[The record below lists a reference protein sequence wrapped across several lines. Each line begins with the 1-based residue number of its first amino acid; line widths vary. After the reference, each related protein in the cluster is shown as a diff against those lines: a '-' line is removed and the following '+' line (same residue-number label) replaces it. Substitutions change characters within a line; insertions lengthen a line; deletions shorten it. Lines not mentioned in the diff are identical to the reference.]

1 MGTMAER
8 LGKRVD
14 RFGSSRGHYYN
25 DREIEQYERGWSKM
39 MIDIWREKIQQL
51 NINDSGALQNSME
64 ELVTT
69 GQVTTIEHKFL
80 QYGLFVAAG
89 VGKGFAHGNGG
100 DLLFMGEGVG
110 KGFDID
116 GKIYRDKAGNVRKI
130 GSNPGDLLFM
140 GDSYREGKRAYGS
153 RQVGAGLS
161 EEHMKSPKFE
171 HVTVQRGPNKGKEA
185 ALTSGEKRMPR
196 DWFFKKYYYSIRRL
210 NLTESAFYGR
220 AYQGL
225 MSSFL
230 DELFSGGI
238 RSNRF

>member
-1 MGTMAER
+1 MGLMKNLAVERAER
-8 LGKRVD
+8 WKHG
-14 RFGSSRGHYYN
+14 GSNRNYFTH
-25 DREIEQYERGWSKM
+25 DEIEQYERGWSRM
-39 MIDIWREKIQQL
+39 MVDIWREKIQQL
-51 NINDSGALQNSME
+51 NITDSGALQGSLQ
-64 ELVTT
+64 ELVST
-69 GQVTTIEHKFL
+69 GRVTTIEHKFL

-89 VGKGFAHGNGG
+89 VGKGFEHGN
-100 DLLFMGEGVG
+100 L
-110 KGFDID
+110 
-116 GKIYRDKAGNVRKI
+116 
-130 GSNPGDLLFM
+130 GDLLFM
-140 GDSYREGKRAYGS
+140 GDRYREGKHAYES

-161 EEHMKSPKFE
+161 EQHMKSPKFE

-210 NLTESAFYGR
+210 NLTESEFYGK

-230 DELFSGGI
+230 DELFSGTI

>member
-1 MGTMAER
+1 MGAHAER
-8 LGKRVD
+8 MRAQERGGYGRGKLYH
-14 RFGSSRGHYYN
+14 FTK
-25 DREIEQYERGWSKM
+25 EQIEQYERGWSRM
-39 MIDIWREKIQQL
+39 MIDIWREKIIQL
-51 NINDSGALQNSME
+51 NITDSGALQGSLQ
-64 ELVTT
+64 ELVST
-69 GQVTTIEHKFL
+69 GHVTSIEHKFL

-100 DLLFMGEGVG
+100 
-110 KGFDID
+110 
-116 GKIYRDKAGNVRKI
+116 N
-130 GSNPGDLLFM
+130 LLFM
-140 GDSYREGKRAYGS
+140 GDKFREGKHEYGA

-161 EEHMKSPKFE
+161 EEHMRSPKFKE
-171 HVTVQRGPNKGKEA
+171 VTVQRGPNAGKRA

-210 NLTESAFYGR
+210 NLTEAEFYGK

-230 DELFSGGI
+230 DELFTGTI

>member
-1 MGTMAER
+1 MGLMKNLAVER
-8 LGKRVD
+8 HERWKHGRSS
-14 RFGSSRGHYYN
+14 GSGFYY
-25 DREIEQYERGWSKM
+25 RHEELERYERGWSKM

-51 NINDSGALQNSME
+51 NISDSGALRASFE

-69 GQVTTIEHKFL
+69 GHVTTIEHKFL

-89 VGKGFAHGNGG
+89 VGKGFAHDNGG
-100 DLLFMGEGVG
+100 DLLFMG
-110 KGFDID
+110 D
-116 GKIYRDKAGNVRKI
+116 R
-130 GSNPGDLLFM
+130 
-140 GDSYREGKRAYGS
+140 YREGKRAYGS

>member
-1 MGTMAER
+1 MGAHAER
-8 LGKRVD
+8 MRAQERSGYGRGKLYH
-14 RFGSSRGHYYN
+14 FTK
-25 DREIEQYERGWSKM
+25 EQIEQYERGWSRM
-39 MIDIWREKIQQL
+39 MIDIWREKIIQL
-51 NINDSGALQNSME
+51 NITDSGALQGSLQ
-64 ELVTT
+64 ELVST
-69 GQVTTIEHKFL
+69 GHVTTIEHKFL

-100 DLLFMGEGVG
+100 
-110 KGFDID
+110 
-116 GKIYRDKAGNVRKI
+116 N
-130 GSNPGDLLFM
+130 LLFM
-140 GDSYREGKRAYGS
+140 GDKFREGKHEYGA

-161 EEHMKSPKFE
+161 EEHMRSPKFKE
-171 HVTVQRGPNKGKEA
+171 VTVQRGPNAGKRA

-210 NLTESAFYGR
+210 NLTEAEFYGK

-230 DELFSGGI
+230 DELFTGTI

>member
-1 MGTMAER
+1 MGAHAER
-8 LGKRVD
+8 MRAQERGGYGRGKLYH
-14 RFGSSRGHYYN
+14 FTK
-25 DREIEQYERGWSKM
+25 EQIEQYERGWSRM
-39 MIDIWREKIQQL
+39 MIDIWREKIIQL
-51 NINDSGALQNSME
+51 NITDSGALQGSLQ
-64 ELVTT
+64 ELVST
-69 GQVTTIEHKFL
+69 GHVSTIEHKFL

-100 DLLFMGEGVG
+100 
-110 KGFDID
+110 
-116 GKIYRDKAGNVRKI
+116 N
-130 GSNPGDLLFM
+130 LLFM
-140 GDSYREGKRAYGS
+140 GDKFREGKHEYGA

-161 EEHMKSPKFE
+161 EEHMRSPKFKE
-171 HVTVQRGPNKGKEA
+171 VTVQRGPNAGKRA

-210 NLTESAFYGR
+210 NLTEAEFYGK

-230 DELFSGGI
+230 DELFTGTI

>member
-1 MGTMAER
+1 
-8 LGKRVD
+8 
-14 RFGSSRGHYYN
+14 
-25 DREIEQYERGWSKM
+25 M
-39 MIDIWREKIQQL
+39 MIDIWREKIIQL
-51 NINDSGALQNSME
+51 NITDSGALQGSLQ
-64 ELVTT
+64 ELVST

-100 DLLFMGEGVG
+100 DLLFMGN
-110 KGFDID
+110 K
-116 GKIYRDKAGNVRKI
+116 
-130 GSNPGDLLFM
+130 
-140 GDSYREGKRAYGS
+140 YREGKHEYGA

-171 HVTVQRGPNKGKEA
+171 HVTVQRGPNAGKEA

-210 NLTESAFYGR
+210 NLTEAEFYGK

-230 DELFSGGI
+230 DELFDGTI

>member
-1 MGTMAER
+1 MGTMYER
-8 LGKRVD
+8 LGGRVD
-14 RFGSSRGHYYN
+14 RHGSSKRGYYTH
-25 DREIEQYERGWSKM
+25 DELEQYERSWSRM
-39 MIDIWREKIQQL
+39 MVDIWREKIQQL
-51 NINDSGALQNSME
+51 NISDSGALRASFE
-64 ELVTT
+64 EVVTT

-89 VGKGFAHGNGG
+89 VGKGFAHGN
-100 DLLFMGEGVG
+100 L
-110 KGFDID
+110 
-116 GKIYRDKAGNVRKI
+116 
-130 GSNPGDLLFM
+130 GDLLFM
-140 GDSYREGKRAYGS
+140 GDSYRKGKHAYES

-210 NLTESAFYGR
+210 NLTEAEFYGK

-230 DELFSGGI
+230 DELFTGTI

>member
-1 MGTMAER
+1 MGAHAER
-8 LGKRVD
+8 MRAQERGGYGRGKLYH
-14 RFGSSRGHYYN
+14 FTK
-25 DREIEQYERGWSKM
+25 EQIEQYERGWSRM
-39 MIDIWREKIQQL
+39 MIDIWREKIIQL
-51 NINDSGALQNSME
+51 NITDSGALQGSLQ
-64 ELVTT
+64 ELVST
-69 GQVTTIEHKFL
+69 GRVTTIEHKFL

-100 DLLFMGEGVG
+100 
-110 KGFDID
+110 
-116 GKIYRDKAGNVRKI
+116 N
-130 GSNPGDLLFM
+130 LLFM
-140 GDSYREGKRAYGS
+140 GDKFREGKHEYSA

-161 EEHMKSPKFE
+161 EEHMRSPKFKE
-171 HVTVQRGPNKGKEA
+171 VTVQRGPNAGKRA

-210 NLTESAFYGR
+210 NLTEAEFYGK

-230 DELFSGGI
+230 DELFTGTI

>member
-1 MGTMAER
+1 MGTMYER
-8 LGKRVD
+8 LGGRVS
-14 RFGSSRGHYYN
+14 GHGSRGHHFT
-25 DREIEQYERGWSKM
+25 EKEMQEYERGWSKM
-39 MIDIWREKIQQL
+39 MVDIWREKIQQL
-51 NINDSGALQNSME
+51 NIDDSGALRDSMQ
-64 ELVTT
+64 ELVST

-100 DLLFMGEGVG
+100 DLLFMGDKYRKG
-110 KGFDID
+110 KH
-116 GKIYRDKAGNVRKI
+116 
-130 GSNPGDLLFM
+130 
-140 GDSYREGKRAYGS
+140 EYGA

-161 EEHMKSPKFE
+161 EEHMKSPKFKE
-171 HVTVQRGPNKGKEA
+171 VTVQRGPNAGKRA

-230 DELFSGGI
+230 DELFGGTI

>member
-1 MGTMAER
+1 MGAHAER
-8 LGKRVD
+8 MRAQERGGYGRGKLYH
-14 RFGSSRGHYYN
+14 FTK
-25 DREIEQYERGWSKM
+25 EQIEQYERGWSRM
-39 MIDIWREKIQQL
+39 MINIWREKIIQL
-51 NINDSGALQNSME
+51 NITDSGALQGSLQ
-64 ELVTT
+64 ELVST
-69 GQVTTIEHKFL
+69 GHVTTIEHKFL

-100 DLLFMGEGVG
+100 
-110 KGFDID
+110 
-116 GKIYRDKAGNVRKI
+116 N
-130 GSNPGDLLFM
+130 LLFM
-140 GDSYREGKRAYGS
+140 GDKFREGKHEYGA

-161 EEHMKSPKFE
+161 EEHMRSPKFKE
-171 HVTVQRGPNKGKEA
+171 VTVQRGPNAGKRA

-210 NLTESAFYGR
+210 NLTEAEFYGK

-230 DELFSGGI
+230 DELFTGTI

>member
-1 MGTMAER
+1 MGFMKNLAVERAER
-8 LGKRVD
+8 WKHGGAKHHFD
-14 RFGSSRGHYYN
+14 RTDLEH
-25 DREIEQYERGWSKM
+25 YERDWSRM
-39 MIDIWREKIQQL
+39 MIDIWREKIIQL
-51 NINDSGALQNSME
+51 NITDSGALQGSLQ
-64 ELVTT
+64 ELVST
-69 GQVTTIEHKFL
+69 GHVTTIEHKFL

-100 DLLFMGEGVG
+100 
-110 KGFDID
+110 
-116 GKIYRDKAGNVRKI
+116 N
-130 GSNPGDLLFM
+130 LLFM
-140 GDSYREGKRAYGS
+140 GDKFREGKHEYGA

-161 EEHMKSPKFE
+161 EEHMRGPKFKE
-171 HVTVQRGPNKGKEA
+171 VTVQRGPNAGKRA

-210 NLTESAFYGR
+210 NLTEAEFYGK

-230 DELFSGGI
+230 DELFTGTI

>member
-1 MGTMAER
+1 MRAQER
-8 LGKRVD
+8 GGYGHGKLYH
-14 RFGSSRGHYYN
+14 FTK
-25 DREIEQYERGWSKM
+25 EQIEQYERGWSRM
-39 MIDIWREKIQQL
+39 MIDIWREKIIQL
-51 NINDSGALQNSME
+51 NITDSGALQGSLQ
-64 ELVTT
+64 ELVST
-69 GQVTTIEHKFL
+69 GHVTTIEHKFL

-100 DLLFMGEGVG
+100 
-110 KGFDID
+110 
-116 GKIYRDKAGNVRKI
+116 N
-130 GSNPGDLLFM
+130 LLFM
-140 GDSYREGKRAYGS
+140 GDKFREGKHEYGA

-161 EEHMKSPKFE
+161 EEHMRGPKFKE
-171 HVTVQRGPNKGKEA
+171 VTVQRGKNAGKRA

-210 NLTESAFYGR
+210 NLTEAEFYGK

-230 DELFSGGI
+230 DELFTGTI

>member
-1 MGTMAER
+1 MRAQER
-8 LGKRVD
+8 G
-14 RFGSSRGHYYN
+14 GYGRGRLYSY
-25 DREIEQYERGWSKM
+25 DQREIEQYERGWSRM
-39 MIDIWREKIQQL
+39 MVDIWREKIVQL
-51 NINDSGALQNSME
+51 SITDSGALQGSLQ

-89 VGKGFAHGNGG
+89 VGKGFAHGN
-100 DLLFMGEGVG
+100 
-110 KGFDID
+110 
-116 GKIYRDKAGNVRKI
+116 
-130 GSNPGDLLFM
+130 PGDLPFM
-140 GDSYREGKRAYGS
+140 GDKYREGKHAYGA

-161 EEHMKSPKFE
+161 EGHMLGPKFKE
-171 HVTVQRGPNKGKEA
+171 VTVQRGPNAGRRA

-210 NLTESAFYGR
+210 NLTEAEFYGR

-225 MSSFL
+225 TASFL
-230 DELFSGGI
+230 DELFTGTI

>member
-1 MGTMAER
+1 MRAQER
-8 LGKRVD
+8 GGYGRGKLYH
-14 RFGSSRGHYYN
+14 FTK
-25 DREIEQYERGWSKM
+25 EQIEQYERGWSRM
-39 MIDIWREKIQQL
+39 MIDIWREKIIQL
-51 NINDSGALQNSME
+51 NITDSGALQGSLQ
-64 ELVTT
+64 ELVST
-69 GQVTTIEHKFL
+69 GHVTTIEHKFL

-100 DLLFMGEGVG
+100 
-110 KGFDID
+110 
-116 GKIYRDKAGNVRKI
+116 N
-130 GSNPGDLLFM
+130 LLFM
-140 GDSYREGKRAYGS
+140 GDKFREGKHEYGA

-161 EEHMKSPKFE
+161 EEHMRGPKFKGG
-171 HVTVQRGPNKGKEA
+171 TVQRGPNAGKRA

-210 NLTESAFYGR
+210 NLTEAEFYGK

-230 DELFSGGI
+230 DELFTGTI

>member
-89 VGKGFAHGNGG
+89 VGKGFAHDNG
-100 DLLFMGEGVG
+100 
-110 KGFDID
+110 
-116 GKIYRDKAGNVRKI
+116 
-130 GSNPGDLLFM
+130 GDLLFM

-161 EEHMKSPKFE
+161 EDHMKSPKFE

-230 DELFSGGI
+230 DELFTGTI

>member
-1 MGTMAER
+1 MGAHAER
-8 LGKRVD
+8 MRAQERGGYGKGKLYQYD
-14 RFGSSRGHYYN
+14 Q
-25 DREIEQYERGWSKM
+25 REIEQYECGWSRM
-39 MIDIWREKIQQL
+39 MLDIWREKIIQL
-51 NINDSGALQNSME
+51 NITDSGALQGSLQ
-64 ELVTT
+64 ELVST
-69 GQVTTIEHKFL
+69 GHVTTIEHKFL

-100 DLLFMGEGVG
+100 
-110 KGFDID
+110 
-116 GKIYRDKAGNVRKI
+116 N
-130 GSNPGDLLFM
+130 LLFM
-140 GDSYREGKRAYGS
+140 GDKFREGKHEYGA

-161 EEHMKSPKFE
+161 EEHMRGPKFKE
-171 HVTVQRGPNKGKEA
+171 VIVQRGPNAGKRA

-210 NLTESAFYGR
+210 NLTEAEFYGK

-230 DELFSGGI
+230 DELFTGTI

>member
-1 MGTMAER
+1 MGTPYER
-8 LGKRVD
+8 LGGRVSGYG
-14 RFGSSRGHYYN
+14 RRGHYFN
-25 DREIEQYERGWSKM
+25 EKEMQEYERGWSKM
-39 MIDIWREKIQQL
+39 MVDIWREKLQQL
-51 NINDSGALQNSME
+51 NITDSGALQNSME

-100 DLLFMGEGVG
+100 DLLFMG
-110 KGFDID
+110 
-116 GKIYRDKAGNVRKI
+116 DK
-130 GSNPGDLLFM
+130 
-140 GDSYREGKRAYGS
+140 YREGKHAYES

-161 EEHMKSPKFE
+161 AGHMKSPKFE
-171 HVTVQRGPNKGKEA
+171 EVTVKRGPNAGKRA

-210 NLTESAFYGR
+210 NLKESAFYGR

-225 MSSFL
+225 MSTFL
-230 DELFSGGI
+230 DELFGGGI

>member
-8 LGKRVD
+8 LGKPVD
-14 RFGSSRGHYYN
+14 RHGSSRSRHYFSQS
-25 DREIEQYERGWSKM
+25 EIENYERGWSSM
-39 MIDIWREKIQQL
+39 MLDIWREKIQEL
-51 NINDSGALQNSME
+51 NISDSGALQGSME

-69 GQVTTIEHKFL
+69 GHVTTIEHKFL

-89 VGKGFAHGNGG
+89 VGKGFAHGN
-100 DLLFMGEGVG
+100 
-110 KGFDID
+110 
-116 GKIYRDKAGNVRKI
+116 
-130 GSNPGDLLFM
+130 PGDLLFM
-140 GDSYREGKRAYGS
+140 GDSYRKGKHAYES

-161 EEHMKSPKFE
+161 EKHMKSPKFD

-185 ALTSGEKRMPR
+185 AMTSGEKRIPR

-210 NLTESAFYGR
+210 NLTEAEFYGR

-225 MSSFL
+225 TASFL
-230 DELFSGGI
+230 DELFSGAI

>member
-1 MGTMAER
+1 MGLMKNLAVERAER
-8 LGKRVD
+8 WKHGRSSGSGFHYD
-14 RFGSSRGHYYN
+14 RQDLER
-25 DREIEQYERGWSKM
+25 YERGWSRM

-64 ELVTT
+64 ELVST
-69 GQVTTIEHKFL
+69 GQVTTIEHRFL

-89 VGKGFAHGNGG
+89 VGKGFEHG
-100 DLLFMGEGVG
+100 
-110 KGFDID
+110 
-116 GKIYRDKAGNVRKI
+116 
-130 GSNPGDLLFM
+130 NPGDLLFM
-140 GDSYREGKRAYGS
+140 GDSYREGKHAYGS

-161 EEHMKSPKFE
+161 EQHMKSPKFE

-210 NLTESAFYGR
+210 NLTEAEFYGK

-230 DELFSGGI
+230 DELFTGTI

>member
-1 MGTMAER
+1 MGAHAER
-8 LGKRVD
+8 MRAQERGGYGRGKLYH
-14 RFGSSRGHYYN
+14 FTK
-25 DREIEQYERGWSKM
+25 EQIEQYERGWSRM
-39 MIDIWREKIQQL
+39 MIDIWREKIIQL
-51 NINDSGALQNSME
+51 NITDSGALQGSLQ
-64 ELVTT
+64 ELVST
-69 GQVTTIEHKFL
+69 GHVTTIEHKFL

-100 DLLFMGEGVG
+100 
-110 KGFDID
+110 
-116 GKIYRDKAGNVRKI
+116 N
-130 GSNPGDLLFM
+130 LLFM
-140 GDSYREGKRAYGS
+140 GDKFREGKHEYGA

-161 EEHMKSPKFE
+161 EEHMRSPKFKE
-171 HVTVQRGPNKGKEA
+171 VTVQRGPNAGKRA

-210 NLTESAFYGR
+210 NLTEAEFYGR

-230 DELFSGGI
+230 DELFTGTI

>member
-1 MGTMAER
+1 MRAQER
-8 LGKRVD
+8 GGYGRGKLYH
-14 RFGSSRGHYYN
+14 FTK
-25 DREIEQYERGWSKM
+25 EQIEQYERGWSRM
-39 MIDIWREKIQQL
+39 MIDIWREKIIQL
-51 NINDSGALQNSME
+51 NITDSGALQGSLQ
-64 ELVTT
+64 ELVST
-69 GQVTTIEHKFL
+69 GHVTTIEHKFL

-100 DLLFMGEGVG
+100 
-110 KGFDID
+110 
-116 GKIYRDKAGNVRKI
+116 N
-130 GSNPGDLLFM
+130 LLFM
-140 GDSYREGKRAYGS
+140 GDKFREGKHEYGA

-161 EEHMKSPKFE
+161 EEHMRSPKFKE
-171 HVTVQRGPNKGKEA
+171 VTVQRGKNAGKRA

-210 NLTESAFYGR
+210 NLTEAEFYGK

-230 DELFSGGI
+230 DELFTGTI

>member
-1 MGTMAER
+1 MGLMKNLAIEEKEAR
-8 LGKRVD
+8 RHGGNRY
-14 RFGSSRGHYYN
+14 YYN
-25 DREIEQYERGWSKM
+25 RSELEHYERGWSKM

-51 NINDSGALQNSME
+51 NITDSGALRDSMT
-64 ELVTT
+64 ELVQT

-89 VGKGFAHGNGG
+89 VGKGFAHGN
-100 DLLFMGEGVG
+100 
-110 KGFDID
+110 
-116 GKIYRDKAGNVRKI
+116 
-130 GSNPGDLLFM
+130 PGDLLFM
-140 GDSYREGKRAYGS
+140 GDRYRKGKHAYEA

-210 NLTESAFYGR
+210 NLEESAFYGR

-225 MSSFL
+225 MSNFL
-230 DELFSGGI
+230 DELFSGTI

>member
-1 MGTMAER
+1 MGTPYER

-51 NINDSGALQNSME
+51 NISDSGALRASFE

-69 GQVTTIEHKFL
+69 GHVTTIEHKFL

-89 VGKGFAHGNGG
+89 VGKGFAHDNG
-100 DLLFMGEGVG
+100 
-110 KGFDID
+110 
-116 GKIYRDKAGNVRKI
+116 
-130 GSNPGDLLFM
+130 GDLLFM

-171 HVTVQRGPNKGKEA
+171 HITVQRGPNKGKEA